1 MDFLF
6 LILFVVVL
14 VALRTAFVR
23 LGDFDRRLSRLEAEL
38 PEPARVDAIPAPR
51 PGPSVVSS
59 PAAAQATPASVAE
72 LQAWFAPKLPAER
85 ETERPY
91 EPPPQPVPQPQFAEA
106 IPDPQPEFAEAIP
119 DPQPQF
125 AEAIAAV
132 TRPQAQPPAAPPRTI
147 NWELFAGG
155 RLLNVIGAIVLVIG
169 VGSLLKYAWDENWV
183 SAPLRIGAGVI
194 AGIVLLVFGH
204 ISHVR
209 AKSRW
214 FEQGLFGA
222 GLGTLY
228 VSAYSAFAGY
238 HLVDF
243 AAAYAF
249 MSLVTIVAFVVS
261 VRYESLPMALIGWAG
276 GFATPFAIGAG
287 NESAVGLA
295 MYIILLDIGLLGVS
309 LVRREWF
316 GLQPLALVTS
326 YVTAFAWYAQHVNDV
341 TTVVAAVSLL
351 SLWLVFFVSGIAETL
366 SQIASGV
373 ERLVFLRRASAI
385 ANGAIF
391 WVYMHG
397 VLAGD
402 SAALTWVSLSAGA
415 AYGLAYLVFVWRTP
429 RALFERLAYALG
441 ATALL
446 VAATATQVHH
456 FDLVTVLA
464 CEAVLVAVVAFVC
477 RRMGA
482 GPASAREGLAVSF
495 GLLGAGMLATL
506 GMPDALDFAG
516 NAWAFGFGGRD
527 LMLVVFF
534 ASTMAVDR
542 LLGGA
547 LARAWPGVVLRQL
560 SLLALAAFESAH
572 WPQYELSTCY
582 AIDALALT
590 IVDRTL
596 RRFGSAYAPAP
607 EASIVSLLFLVG
619 GVGTFMLTP
628 DAFALSSGTWD
639 GHLGARDA
647 ALLVIAVCAFVLDRL
662 MRRDAALA
670 VFCTIFRQIALG
682 AIVVLDVVHARGLG
696 LATLLALESIALVAV
711 DRILVKFGQAYA
723 PGREPS
729 SAAIAFGVLGWFAFL
744 GSDNAFAHIGGRFAL
759 GFGGIDLTLL
769 AFVGAA
775 IAIERAY
782 RRELEGL
789 VCGALRQSAVLA
801 AGLATIVH
809 FDGFRLGEAF
819 ALEALILAIVGTRTV
834 LRDLEVAGIV
844 ALVPGVGTILV
855 TPAAWHAADIFRFAP
870 FRDERFYAIL
880 IASVA
885 TIATGAVYLRNSLLP
900 QWIGRSARI
909 MGIALATFGFTVE
922 IRDIFERAIANA
934 RLELGTPENL
944 AHLARL
950 VNGEGLGISAVW
962 VVASIVLVAI
972 GIRFRVKEFR
982 IAAIGLFDLT
992 ILKAF
997 FIDLSSLETPYRII
1011 SFIAL
1016 GLILLGVS
1024 YVYQRLERSF
1034 FDRGPALA
1042 EPEVAEAV

>member
-6 LILFVVVL
+6 LILFFVAL
-14 VALRTAFVR
+14 VAFRTAFVR
-23 LGDFDRRLSRLEAEL
+23 LGDFERRLSRLEAAL
-38 PEPARVDAIPAPR
+38 PEAAGAGTIPAAR
-51 PGPSVVSS
+51 EAS
-59 PAAAQATPASVAE
+59 PASVAE
-72 LQAWFAPKLPAER
+72 LQEWFAPKTTTGRLAEP
-85 ETERPY
+85 PY
-91 EPPPQPVPQPQFAEA
+91 EPPQQPDPQPQFT
-106 IPDPQPEFAEAIP
+106 EAIP

-125 AEAIAAV
+125 AEAIPDLQPQFAEAIPVV
-132 TRPQAQPPAAPPRTI
+132 TRPQVQPPAAPPRTI

-183 SAPLRIGAGVI
+183 SAPLRIAAGVI
-194 AGIVLLVFGH
+194 AGIVLLGFGH
-204 ISHVR
+204 MSHVR
-209 AKSRW
+209 AKSKW

-228 VSAYSAFAGY
+228 VTGYSAFAGY

-249 MSLVTIVAFVVS
+249 MSLVTIVALVVS

-276 GFATPFAIGAG
+276 GFATPFAIGDG

-295 MYIILLDIGLLGVS
+295 SYIILLDIGLLAVS
-309 LVRREWF
+309 LARREWF

-326 YVTAFAWYAQHVNDV
+326 YVTAFAWYAQHADDV
-341 TTVVAAVSLL
+341 TTVVASVSLL
-351 SLWLVFFVSGIAETL
+351 SLWLVFFVSGVAETL
-366 SQIASGV
+366 SEIASGV
-373 ERLVFLRRASAI
+373 ERLAFLRRASAI

-391 WVYMHG
+391 WVYMHR

-402 SAALTWVSLSAGA
+402 SAALTWISLSASA

-429 RALFERLAYALG
+429 RALFERLAYAFG
-441 ATALL
+441 AAVLL
-446 VAATATQVHH
+446 VAATATQIHH

-464 CEAVLVAVVAFVC
+464 CEAALVAVVAFVC
-477 RRMGA
+477 RRLGA
-482 GPASAREGLAVSF
+482 DPVTAREGVAVAF
-495 GLLGAGMLATL
+495 GFLTAGILATL
-506 GMPDALDFAG
+506 GMPDALDFTG

-542 LLGGA
+542 LLSGA
-547 LARAWPGVVLRQL
+547 FARVWPGVVLRQL
-560 SLLALAAFESAH
+560 SLLALAGFESVH
-572 WPQYELSTCY
+572 WPQYELCTCY

-590 IVDRTL
+590 LVDRTL
-596 RRFGSAYAPAP
+596 RRFGRAYAPAP

-619 GVGTFMLTP
+619 AVGAFMLTP
-628 DAFALSSGTWD
+628 DAFALAAGTWD

-647 ALLVIAVCAFVLDRL
+647 ALLVIVVCAFVLDRL
-662 MRRDAALA
+662 MRRDAELA
-670 VFCTIFRQIALG
+670 VFSTIFRQIALG

-696 LATLLALESIALVAV
+696 LATLFALESMALVAV
-711 DRILVKFGQAYA
+711 DRSLARFGQVYA

-729 SAAIAFGVLGWFAFL
+729 IAATAFGVLGWFVFF
-744 GSDNAFAHIGGRFAL
+744 GSDDPSAHIGGQLAL

-769 AFVGAA
+769 AFIGAA

-782 RRELEGL
+782 RRELGEL
-789 VCGALRQSAVLA
+789 ACGAFRQSAVLA
-801 AGLATIVH
+801 VGLATTVH
-809 FDGFRLGEAF
+809 FDGVRLGEAF

-834 LRDLEVAGIV
+834 LRDLGVAGIV
-844 ALVPGVGTILV
+844 ALVLGVGTILA
-855 TPAAWHAADIFRFAP
+855 TPAAWHAADIFRFVP

-880 IASVA
+880 LASAA
-885 TIATGAVYLRNSLLP
+885 TIATGDVYFRNSLLP
-900 QWIGRSARI
+900 QWVGRAARI
-909 MGIALATFGFTVE
+909 AGIALATFGFTVE

-934 RLELGTPENL
+934 RLELGTHENL

-962 VVASIVLVAI
+962 VVVSIVLVAI
-972 GIRFRVKEFR
+972 GIRLRVKEFR
-982 IAAIGLFDLT
+982 IVAIGLFDLT

-997 FIDLSSLETPYRII
+997 FIDLNSLETPYRII

-1034 FDRGPALA
+1034 FDRGPALG
-1042 EPEVAEAV
+1042 EPAIAEAV